1 MVMLFERIGIH
12 GWQKIEPVVLAA
24 AVSDLSV
31 LLVGDI
37 GSNKTEGAR
46 AIAEAVLGPETQFRA
61 YEVPTLNFDDLIG
74 FINPK
79 TLGSGH
85 LEFVPTPFS
94 IWTADAAL
102 FDEINRANP
111 FIQSKLH
118 ELIRCRSLMGMPTNL
133 KLIFSAVN
141 PPERYQSGYMDL
153 ALASRFACVQVPG
166 ITEINETQLVL
177 ILSGNGATGEKA
189 RIKEVVQKARG
200 CVFREH
206 DLFVMQQLCK
216 KVIKELSHTEIVFNA
231 RQTKMMLGLLKAG
244 LALKSAANKD
254 YFSNVDTNTE
264 LIASVIPDLHGVVRA
279 SVDVGM
285 VKGTIRTVVSGFSLG
300 DPLIMASSL
309 EELCQIEPDDNLAW
323 VTAVKEMTTGEQNIK
338 SLEKAA
344 RTVKGRVNRGYLEK
358 ELGEKLM
365 RLIATRLLTKT
376 LIREKVPVVHIR
388 DRATEVAAKLS
399 AMPAK

>member
-1 MVMLFERIGIH
+1 MLFERIGIH
-12 GWQKIEPVVLAA
+12 GWQEIESVVLAA
-24 AVSDLSV
+24 AVSDLSI

-46 AIAEAVLGPETQFRA
+46 AIAEAVLGPEIEFRN
-61 YEVPTLNFDDLIG
+61 YEVPTLSFDDLIG

-79 TLGSGH
+79 TLGKGH

-133 KLIFSAVN
+133 KLVFSAVN

-166 ITEINETQLVL
+166 ITEIKETHLDL
-177 ILSGNGATGEKA
+177 ILSSNGATSEKA
-189 RIKEVVQKARG
+189 RIKEVIQKTTG

-206 DLFVMQQLCK
+206 DLFVMQQVCK

-231 RQTKMMLGLLKAG
+231 RQAKMMLKLLKAG
-244 LALKSAANKD
+244 MALKSVTNKE
-254 YFSNVDTNTE
+254 YFSSTDTNTE
-264 LIASVIPDLHGVVRA
+264 YTP
-279 SVDVGM
+279 
-285 VKGTIRTVVSGFSLG
+285 
-300 DPLIMASSL
+300 
-309 EELCQIEPDDNLAW
+309 
-323 VTAVKEMTTGEQNIK
+323 
-338 SLEKAA
+338 
-344 RTVKGRVNRGYLEK
+344 
-358 ELGEKLM
+358 
-365 RLIATRLLTKT
+365 
-376 LIREKVPVVHIR
+376 
-388 DRATEVAAKLS
+388 
-399 AMPAK
+399 

>member
-1 MVMLFERIGIH
+1 MLFERIGIH
-12 GWQKIEPVVLAA
+12 GWEEIEPVILAA
-24 AVSDLSV
+24 AASNLSV

-37 GSNKTEGAR
+37 GSNKTEGSKLIAR
-46 AIAEAVLGPETQFRA
+46 AILGPEIEFRN

-79 TLGSGH
+79 TLGKGH

-94 IWTADAAL
+94 IWNADAAL

-133 KLIFSAVN
+133 KLVFSAVN

-153 ALASRFACVQVPG
+153 ALASRFACIQVPG
-166 ITEINETQLVL
+166 ITEIKETHLDL
-177 ILSGNGATGEKA
+177 ILSGNGATSEKV
-189 RIKEVVQKARG
+189 RIKNIVQKAKG

-206 DLFVMQQLCK
+206 DLFVMQQLCR

-231 RQTKMMLGLLKAG
+231 RQAKMMLELLKVG
-244 LALKSAANKD
+244 MALKSATNKE

-264 LIASVIPDLHGVVRA
+264 YIASAIPELHGVVR
-279 SVDVGM
+279 SNVDVGM
-285 VKGTIRTVVSGFSLG
+285 IKGTIRTVVSGFSLG

-323 VTAVKEMTTGEQNIK
+323 VTAVREMAAREENTK
-338 SLEKAA
+338 ALEKAA
-344 RTVKGRVNRGYLEK
+344 HSVKGRVSKGYLER
-358 ELGEKLM
+358 ELGEKLI
-365 RLIATRLLTKT
+365 RQIATSLLTKT
-376 LIREKVPVVHIR
+376 IVKEKVPAVHIK
-388 DRATEVAAKLS
+388 DRAMEIAARLS
-399 AMPAK
+399 VMPGA